1 MLLVTAATCRD
12 TGRARLSAPPR
23 RLTATSTSTSL
34 PRLRGRVPPDAPS
47 GKEERSLMDWEPF
60 MERYPI

>member
-12 TGRARLSAPPR
+12 TGRARRSAPPR
-23 RLTATSTSTSL
+23 RLTATSTSL